1 MNARKPELKR
11 RVDGRGFFS
20 ELRVEFLVHELKDP
34 IAVIETGI
42 RALLE
47 KTDKYGPITERQEK
61 TLKRVLRSTRK
72 TREMLYELL
81 EVGRSEAGF
90 CNCRRF
96 SPVPVVREVLA
107 DVLDT
112 LPGNIPEAFRSA
124 WREEEAAAFLSG
136 LGIRLSAAPETIG
149 TEMEQD
155 ETKFRQIVGN
165 LVKNG
170 LYHRRQALEI
180 RIEQGSS
187 ATLCVTVTDDGPG
200 IDPKHH
206 RMIFERYARVDEC
219 AVVDRKG
226 HGLGLAG
233 ALALARCLGG
243 EISIESKKGK
253 GATFCLTLPLVLE
266 ADGR

>member
-1 MNARKPELKR
+1 MNVHKTELKR

-34 IAVIETGI
+34 IAVIETGV

-47 KTDKYGPITERQEK
+47 KTDKYGPITERQAK
-61 TLKRVLRSTRK
+61 TLNRILRSTRK

-81 EVGRSEAGF
+81 EVGRSEAGY
-90 CNCRRF
+90 CDCGRF
-96 SPVPVVREVLA
+96 EPVHVVREVLA
-107 DVLDT
+107 DVLET
-112 LPGNIPEAFRSA
+112 LPGRVPEELRSV
-124 WREEEAAAFLSG
+124 WNHEEAIAFLAD
-136 LGIRLSAAPETIG
+136 LGIRLSVESQVMN

-165 LVKNG
+165 LLKNG
-170 LYHRRQALEI
+170 LYHRRQVLEV
-180 RIEQGSS
+180 RLERQ
-187 ATLCVTVTDDGPG
+187 APAMLCVSVADDGPG

-206 RMIFERYARVDEC
+206 RVIFERYAQVDEC
-219 AVVDRKG
+219 AVADRKG

-243 EISIESKKGK
+243 EIVIDSKKGK
-253 GATFCLTLPLVLE
+253 GATFRLTLPLVLE
-266 ADGR
+266 AEGG